1 MLGTLRRTALAR
13 LVLLAL
19 ASWGGL
25 LETTSSTPAG
35 DSTDLA
41 GSVLDAM
48 LRQLTRSAAP

>member
-19 ASWGGL
+19 ASCGGL
-25 LETTSSTPAG
+25 PETTSSTPAG

-41 GSVLDAM
+41 GPVLDAM
-48 LRQLTRSAAP
+48 LQQLTRSAAP